1 MIFIQST
8 ILVSLFA
15 LCSALSIDF
24 VRAFLHLKQSK
35 NALFFLCTLQDVSN
49 LFISTND
56 DNISARFINLAG
68 LNSKDPTSFLPHNS
82 YAITT
87 CIFDY
92 SCTNSLQVLQAFS
105 SLRYFNTTYSW
116 LFLADNNSRTDVN
129 HILGKLMSVQ
139 MNSDITVAEP
149 VPESNGTSFEL
160 VDIYAKGRHLCR
172 DVYRTVYGRWSYEG
186 GLEMVAN
193 YRRYYVRGNFNGLQ
207 VRGTTVIDQDNVTS
221 QDVDRILS
229 VPGTEQGIVSFVK
242 YHYALLVMLR
252 DYHNFGV
259 KYRVTRGWA
268 GRLKSGYRLGLLG
281 ILARNE
287 ADIAATA
294 IFQRINRHAEFD
306 IIHQSWEFSA
316 GFIYRITPQLS
327 GATGGGNFFTPFE
340 DSVWIASLITLTAIL
355 VILKFSVFI
364 IFKSTS
370 NEPNTSLISYL
381 VDIVGTVSQQGIAGR
396 VSARM
401 PIRIILFSLLTLN
414 LVLFNYYTSSVV
426 GGLLSS
432 PGKGPQ
438 TIREIIDSPLKLA
451 FRDIGYHKILF
462 RETQVPI
469 IRELYEKKTT
479 GLFNDL
485 RLMSFVVPKRSM
497 YTEMFRITMMRLQEI
512 GLIKRTLKIHRI
524 EKPICQSGGRVL
536 PVEVSGVSTAFAVL
550 GVGMFLSTMIMLL
563 EKLHWNYMMKRQYRN
578 FLN

>member
-1 MIFIQST
+1 
-8 ILVSLFA
+8 
-15 LCSALSIDF
+15 
-24 VRAFLHLKQSK
+24 
-35 NALFFLCTLQDVSN
+35 
-49 LFISTND
+49 
-56 DNISARFINLAG
+56 
-68 LNSKDPTSFLPHNS
+68 
-82 YAITT
+82 
-87 CIFDY
+87 
-92 SCTNSLQVLQAFS
+92 
-105 SLRYFNTTYSW
+105 
-116 LFLADNNSRTDVN
+116 
-129 HILGKLMSVQ
+129 
-139 MNSDITVAEP
+139 MNSDITVADP

-172 DVYRTVYGRWSYEG
+172 DVYRNVYGRWSYED

-252 DYHNFGV
+252 DYHNFG
-259 KYRVTRGWA
+259 
-268 GRLKSGYRLGLLG
+268 
-281 ILARNE
+281 
-287 ADIAATA
+287 
-294 IFQRINRHAEFD
+294 
-306 IIHQSWEFSA
+306 A

-340 DSVWIASLITLTAIL
+340 DSVWIASLVTLTVIL

-462 RETQVPI
+462 R
-469 IRELYEKKTT
+469 
-479 GLFNDL
+479 
-485 RLMSFVVPKRSM
+485 
-497 YTEMFRITMMRLQEI
+497 
-512 GLIKRTLKIHRI
+512 
-524 EKPICQSGGRVL
+524 
-536 PVEVSGVSTAFAVL
+536 VSL
-550 GVGMFLSTMIMLL
+550 
-563 EKLHWNYMMKRQYRN
+563 
-578 FLN
+578 